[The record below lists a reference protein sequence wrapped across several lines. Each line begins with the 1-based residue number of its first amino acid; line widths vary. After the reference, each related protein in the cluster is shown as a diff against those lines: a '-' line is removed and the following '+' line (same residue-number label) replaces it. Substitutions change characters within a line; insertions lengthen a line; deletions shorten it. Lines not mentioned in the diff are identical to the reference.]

1 MPHGGLP
8 VLSGSLKPIILRGSV
23 LNLIELRLLPFVLGG
38 TGARL
43 REPPPS
49 TSQSRSS
56 TRQWHQM
63 RQLSH
68 DAIEKASESRRG
80 IFSGGLSFLFRQS
93 RVSIPS
99 SRKAVKN
106 KRGMLVGGG
115 VPSICLV
122 YGGDMRALGHCI
134 SSRPQLVQW
143 CGQGFNQLHLPPPA
157 LPLRLT
163 LQLAI
168 QIAPPIQRGRECTA
182 VNSWAAALLLH
193 LLILRL
199 LLFLSFFLLSTVFSS
214 FPLLCYCCCI
224 IAPVLQPSLTSAA
237 PSLTSLALR
246 QP

>member
-1 MPHGGLP
+1 MPHGGFP
-8 VLSGSLKPIILRGSV
+8 VLSGSFKPIMLRGSV

-68 DAIEKASESRRG
+68 DAIEKATESRRG
-80 IFSGGLSFLFRQS
+80 IFSRGLSFLFRQS

-122 YGGDMRALGHCI
+122 YGGDMRVLGHCI

-168 QIAPPIQRGRECTA
+168 QIR
-182 VNSWAAALLLH
+182 
-193 LLILRL
+193 
-199 LLFLSFFLLSTVFSS
+199 SS
-214 FPLLCYCCCI
+214 NPTRPRAHGC
-224 IAPVLQPSLTSAA
+224 
-237 PSLTSLALR
+237 
-246 QP
+246 